1 MLSVVE
7 SSAILGV
14 DAYGVRVEV
23 NIANTSIPMFMIVG
37 LPDAAVQESRERV
50 RAAIKNSGFSFPG
63 DKKITVNLAPAD
75 TRKAGPAFDL
85 PIAVGLLA
93 VTGQISAEAAADAVF
108 IGELGLDGTVRPV
121 TGILPM
127 AIWARSQRRRRLIV
141 PAANTRE
148 AAIVGDIDVY
158 PVNTLADV
166 VILLADPA
174 SATAVREDPRAI
186 LKNLPPTDV
195 DFSDVKGQ
203 AHVKRAL
210 EVAAAGGHNALLV
223 GSPGSGKTMLARRM
237 PTILPSLSVDESLDI
252 SRLYSVSGLL
262 PTGSALVTQR
272 PFRAPHHTISNAGL
286 TGGGAI
292 PRPGEVSLAHHG
304 ILFLDELPEFDRNVL
319 EVLRQPLEDGH
330 VSIVRASA
338 ALTFPAKF
346 TLIAA
351 MNPCQCG
358 FHGDT
363 LKTCSCSQ
371 QSVHKYLQ
379 RISGPLLDRID
390 IHIEVPRLRHDEL
403 TAPPMG
409 ETSLA
414 IRARVE
420 RARTLQL
427 ARFQAEAAQSR
438 GSDKD
443 LALTA
448 TLHGEANITYCN
460 AQMTSRQIGRY
471 CHVGGDA
478 QALLRAAIDQ
488 MKLSARAYDRILKLA
503 RTIADLAGEEGI
515 GVAHIA
521 EAVQYRSLD
530 RKLWG

>member
-1 MLSVVE
+1 MLSVIE

-23 NIANTSIPMFMIVG
+23 NVANTSIPSFTIVG
-37 LPDAAVQESRERV
+37 LPDAAVQESKERV
-50 RAAIKNSGFSFPG
+50 RAAIRNSGLSFPA
-63 DKKITVNLAPAD
+63 DKRLTVNLAPAD
-75 TRKAGPAFDL
+75 TRKGGPSFDL
-85 PIAVGLLA
+85 PIAVALLA
-93 VTGQISAEAAADAVF
+93 ATGQINPDSAADAVF

-121 TGILPM
+121 TGVLPM
-127 AIWARSQRRRRLIV
+127 AIWARSAHRKRLIV
-141 PAANTRE
+141 PQANTRE

-158 PVNTLADV
+158 PVQTLNDV
-166 VILLADPA
+166 IILLADPD
-174 SATAVREDPRAI
+174 SATPVREDPRLV
-186 LKNLPPTDV
+186 LKNPPPSGV

-203 AHVKRAL
+203 AAVKRAL
-210 EVAAAGGHNALLV
+210 EVAAAGGHNVLLV

-262 PTGSALVTQR
+262 PSGSALVTQR

-304 ILFLDELPEFDRNVL
+304 ILFLDELPEFDRSVL
-319 EVLRQPLEDGH
+319 EVMRQPLEDGH
-330 VSIVRASA
+330 VTIARAAA
-338 ALTFPAKF
+338 ALTYPAKF

-351 MNPCQCG
+351 MNPCPCG
-358 FHGDT
+358 FYGDT
-363 LKTCSCSQ
+363 LKKCSCSPQ
-371 QSVHKYLQ
+371 TVHKYLQ
-379 RISGPLLDRID
+379 KISGPLLDRID

-403 TAPPMG
+403 TAPPAG
-409 ETSLA
+409 ETSAA

-420 RARTLQL
+420 RARALQL
-427 ARFQAEAAQSR
+427 ARFQAEA
-438 GSDKD
+438 GTTDKD
-443 LALTA
+443 VAVSPFSS
-448 TLHGEANITYCN
+448 EANVTYSN
-460 AQMTSRQIGRY
+460 AQMTSRQINRY
-471 CHVGGDA
+471 CAVGGDA
-478 QALLRAAIDQ
+478 QSLLRAAIDQ

-503 RTIADLAGEEGI
+503 RTIADLAGEDSIGI
-515 GVAHIA
+515 AHIA